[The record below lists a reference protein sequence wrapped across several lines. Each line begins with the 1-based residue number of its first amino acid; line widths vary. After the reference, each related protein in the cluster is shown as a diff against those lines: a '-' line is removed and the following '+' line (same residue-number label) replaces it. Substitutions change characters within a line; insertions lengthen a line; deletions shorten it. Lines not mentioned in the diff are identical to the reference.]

1 VYFLSASRWPS
12 ASALPTGWPP
22 RTESIAVSTALR
34 SRPASRARRPASPL
48 SSVSAS
54 KEQLGRDEL
63 VAALA
68 GLFLAQVQQVDQVAA
83 DLDIAARARH
93 LRQPLDR
100 AVQGSLQP
108 RHPHAG
114 ALEQRP
120 ARAVRLTDQGA
131 QQVHRL
137 DVLVVVV
144 QGEALGIGQG
154 LLELGGEFIQTHG
167 FDTRSGVW
175 LCQR

>member
-1 VYFLSASRWPS
+1 MNWSPRLPASFSHRFS
-12 ASALPTGWPP
+12 RLT
-22 RTESIAVSTALR
+22 R
-34 SRPASRARRPASPL
+34 SRPTWTSPP
-48 SSVSAS
+48 
-54 KEQLGRDEL
+54 G
-63 VAALA
+63 
-68 GLFLAQVQQVDQVAA
+68 
-83 DLDIAARARH
+83 ARH

-108 RHPHAG
+108 RHPHTG